1 MKNKKKLFHT
11 EIKQIRQKVNSH
23 LDSLEEQILLKL
35 NAAETEIKS
44 KLNTFIS
51 QLTNKRKCIETM
63 QTNMSALK
71 EYASDLQIFLGSK
84 SLEREVEK
92 ENKYLESLFQNGSLH
107 QNKIKC
113 DISENI
119 SDILTTITA
128 FGSVSVETSQSLI
141 VYKTEMEK
149 QAQIVSAERHVP
161 RSIDN
166 ISFSLKTK
174 FPIEQ
179 PFTIR
184 AIAVS
189 ESGLTALADSF
200 KRLYTMDTKGTFN
213 FITMSHYFSYSDV
226 TFVDDS
232 TIAASL
238 NNAIEIITIHPK
250 KLKRVISIPGE
261 CKGLR
266 YYNGKLLC
274 NVISKGILMI
284 QFSNGQITDLV
295 KQKDLENW
303 SYLAIHD
310 DKIYQTTS
318 NYFVRCYTM
327 NGENIWQHKLQESN
341 GLARGITVDSNGIVY
356 VAKYQ
361 VNSIALLSPDG
372 QRCRHVQIGDTKK
385 LWALHFNAITN
396 SITVASVNGTIE
408 LYNVSYFD

>member
-1 MKNKKKLFHT
+1 MKNKKKLFYT

-23 LDSLEEQILLKL
+23 LDSLEEQILLEL

-51 QLTNKRKCIETM
+51 QITNKRKCIETM

-84 SLEREVEK
+84 SLEREVEI
-92 ENKYLESLFQNGSLH
+92 ENKYLESLFQNGSVH
-107 QNKIKC
+107 QTEIKC
-113 DISENI
+113 DISKNI

-128 FGSVSVETSQSLI
+128 FGSVSVGTSQSSI
-141 VYKTEMEK
+141 VYKTKMEK
-149 QAQIVSAERHVP
+149 QAQILSAERHVP

-174 FPIEQ
+174 FPIVQ
-179 PFTIR
+179 PFNIR

-189 ESGLTALADSF
+189 ESGLMALVDSF
-200 KRLYTMDTKGTFN
+200 KRLCTMDSKVTFN
-213 FITMSHYFSYSDV
+213 FITMSHDFSYSDV

-250 KLKRVISIPGE
+250 KTKRVISIPGE
-261 CKGLR
+261 CRGLR

-284 QFSNGQITDLV
+284 QLSNGQITDLV
-295 KQKDLENW
+295 KQKDLEGW

-327 NGENIWQHKLQESN
+327 NGEKIWQHKLQESD

-356 VAKYQ
+356 VAKYK

-408 LYNVSYFD
+408 LYNVSYSD